1 MNRFNGWRS
10 LASKDDILLKEFE
23 DLSMGC
29 FVFVLDLDNG
39 NVEALTMH
47 KFE

>member
-10 LASKDDILLKEFE
+10 LAFNDDTLQKQFE
-23 DLSMGC
+23 DMSMGC